1 MINFFKNFGK
11 GILYIFV
18 LPFLAVALA
27 GYAVVALFVF
37 IFLAIKGLVL
47 FFTGRSLYE
56 DLPEDKEA
64 KKRLGI
70 YEQKEFKEEPTTGAN
85 VEQYL
90 EPKEEDDISN
100 DPFYVPEYLKT
111 QEQKEEVQD
120 FEDEPEIENELEED
134 PKPEADVFETPL
146 EEERENIEP
155 KVEEEKKKPEDVI
168 SVEKTVQNDS
178 ILEISDIEDDEDD
191 SDSGI
196 NIDFN

>member
-27 GYAVVALFVF
+27 GYAVVALFIF
-37 IFLAIKGLVL
+37 IYLAIKGLVL

-56 DLPEDKEA
+56 DLPEDIEA

-70 YEQKEFKEEPTTGAN
+70 YDKNEFKEETTTGPS
-85 VEQYL
+85 VEQY
-90 EPKEEDDISN
+90 EEAKPEDDISN

-111 QEQKEEVQD
+111 QEQLEETQT
-120 FEDEPEIENELEED
+120 FEEEPEIENELEEN
-134 PKPEADVFETPL
+134 PEPETNVFEMPL
-146 EEERENIEP
+146 EEEKQIIEEKP
-155 KVEEEKKKPEDVI
+155 EEKKKTEDVI

-178 ILEISDIEDDEDD
+178 ILEISDIDDEDDD

-196 NIDFN
+196 DIDFN